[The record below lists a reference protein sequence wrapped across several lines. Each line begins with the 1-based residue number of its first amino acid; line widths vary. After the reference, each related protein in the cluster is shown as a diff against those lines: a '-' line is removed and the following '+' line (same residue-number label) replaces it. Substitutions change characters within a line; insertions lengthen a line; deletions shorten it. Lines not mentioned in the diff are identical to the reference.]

1 MSDTSSPELV
11 EESPVESTPAVE
23 EGDYHYD
30 PRFLSRVLE
39 GAILASGEALSLDK
53 LLTLF
58 DEDKRPSKRLLLET
72 LESIQQAQ
80 HDRGFIL
87 KQVASGWRFEVCDD
101 LAPWVNRLWEERPQ
115 KYSRA
120 LLETIAL
127 IAYRQ
132 PLTRGDIEDVR
143 GVAVSSNIIKT
154 LVERDWVK
162 VVGHR
167 DVPGRPALYATTRQ
181 FLDYF
186 GLKSLDELP
195 SLGELKDIDSLS
207 EKLEL
212 EGNAVEAED
221 DCSAND
227 SSNSDSDASNNAEQP
242 EAQLTDSLDA
252 HSPAAAAD
260 AEGPEQTNHSQS
272 SLAFDADQPDN
283 TSAEQTPREQPGEL
297 AKVDSAMVN
306 ANEGRAT
313 APVTGRDDTNDACAP
328 DAISQDDDETILSA
342 ADSTEPPKNTE
353 V

>member
-1 MSDTSSPELV
+1 MSETTPSELV
-11 EESPVESTPAVE
+11 EESPVEALPVAQ
-23 EGDYHYD
+23 EGDFQYD
-30 PRFLSRVLE
+30 QRFLSRVLE
-39 GAILASGEALSLDK
+39 GAILASGEAVSLDK

-58 DEDKRPSKRLLLET
+58 DEDKRPSKSLLTST
-72 LESIQQAQ
+72 LESIRDTQ
-80 HDRGFIL
+80 HDRGFVL

-101 LAPWVNRLWEERPQ
+101 LAPWVNRLWDERPQ

-127 IAYRQ
+127 VAYRQ

-143 GVAVSSNIIKT
+143 GVAVSSHIIKT
-154 LVERDWVK
+154 LLERDWVK

-195 SLGELKDIDSLS
+195 SLGELQDIDSLS

-212 EGNAVEAED
+212 DGGANESVEPEQDSTGDASAEVVETQDEVSEEPVIDVSLDDSSVLESEPEIDLLGDIVSPVVEDDNNEAVE
-221 DCSAND
+221 N
-227 SSNSDSDASNNAEQP
+227 
-242 EAQLTDSLDA
+242 T
-252 HSPAAAAD
+252 AD
-260 AEGPEQTNHSQS
+260 ANSALSEDE
-272 SLAFDADQPDN
+272 DN
-283 TSAEQTPREQPGEL
+283 
-297 AKVDSAMVN
+297 
-306 ANEGRAT
+306 
-313 APVTGRDDTNDACAP
+313 
-328 DAISQDDDETILSA
+328 TILSA

>member
-11 EESPVESTPAVE
+11 EESPVESEPVVE
-23 EGDYHYD
+23 EGDYQYD
-30 PRFLSRVLE
+30 PRFLTRVLE

-72 LESIQQAQ
+72 LESLQEAQ

-212 EGNAVEAED
+212 EANAVDPDED
-221 DCSAND
+221 ND
-227 SSNSDSDASNNAEQP
+227 SDVDEAQADADSPLDETLQAGDLGSNEADEDQNASLLDADAQGQGQGHHTPDNQSVENTEPKPIEP
-242 EAQLTDSLDA
+242 EADIDKHDES
-252 HSPAAAAD
+252 
-260 AEGPEQTNHSQS
+260 
-272 SLAFDADQPDN
+272 
-283 TSAEQTPREQPGEL
+283 GEL
-297 AKVDSAMVN
+297 AQDLSDEKSSNLVEQEVIT
-306 ANEGRAT
+306 E
-313 APVTGRDDTNDACAP
+313 
-328 DAISQDDDETILSA
+328 DDDETILSA
-342 ADSTEPPKNTE
+342 ADSTEPPKKTE

>member
-1 MSDTSSPELV
+1 MSETTPSELV
-11 EESPVESTPAVE
+11 EESPVEALPVAQ
-23 EGDYHYD
+23 EGDFQYD
-30 PRFLSRVLE
+30 QRFLSRVLE
-39 GAILASGEALSLDK
+39 GAILASGEAVSLDK

-58 DEDKRPSKRLLLET
+58 DEDKRPSKSLLTST
-72 LESIQQAQ
+72 LESIRDTQ
-80 HDRGFIL
+80 HDRGFVL

-101 LAPWVNRLWEERPQ
+101 LAPWVNRLWDERPQ

-127 IAYRQ
+127 VAYRQ

-143 GVAVSSNIIKT
+143 GVAVSSHIIKT
-154 LVERDWVK
+154 LLERDWVK

-195 SLGELKDIDSLS
+195 SLGELQDIDSLS

-212 EGNAVEAED
+212 DGGANESVEPEQDSTGDASAEVVETQDEVSEEPVIDVSLDDSSVLESEPEIDLLGDIVSPVVEDDNNEAVENTADENSALSED
-221 DCSAND
+221 
-227 SSNSDSDASNNAEQP
+227 E
-242 EAQLTDSLDA
+242 
-252 HSPAAAAD
+252 
-260 AEGPEQTNHSQS
+260 
-272 SLAFDADQPDN
+272 DN
-283 TSAEQTPREQPGEL
+283 
-297 AKVDSAMVN
+297 
-306 ANEGRAT
+306 
-313 APVTGRDDTNDACAP
+313 
-328 DAISQDDDETILSA
+328 TILSA

>member
-1 MSDTSSPELV
+1 MSETSPVELV
-11 EESPVESTPAVE
+11 EESPVEVVPMAE
-23 EGDYHYD
+23 EGDHHYD
-30 PRFLSRVLE
+30 QRFLSRLLE
-39 GAILASGEALSLDK
+39 GAILASGEAVSLDK

-58 DEDKRPSKRLLLET
+58 DEDKRPSKKMLVST
-72 LESIQQAQ
+72 LENIRENQ

-101 LAPWVNRLWEERPQ
+101 LAPWVNRLWDERPQ

-127 IAYRQ
+127 IAFRQ

-154 LVERDWVK
+154 LLEREWVR

-195 SLGELKDIDSLS
+195 SLGELQDIESLS
-207 EKLEL
+207 AKLEL
-212 EGNAVEAED
+212 DNIGPKTLDEKRTPELDGSTIEEPG
-221 DCSAND
+221 SAN
-227 SSNSDSDASNNAEQP
+227 EQP
-242 EAQLTDSLDA
+242 EIAN
-252 HSPAAAAD
+252 
-260 AEGPEQTNHSQS
+260 PERNLS
-272 SLAFDADQPDN
+272 D
-283 TSAEQTPREQPGEL
+283 
-297 AKVDSAMVN
+297 
-306 ANEGRAT
+306 
-313 APVTGRDDTNDACAP
+313 
-328 DAISQDDDETILSA
+328 DAIEESKEDFAGDNEPAIIDKSSALSPDEDNTILSA
-342 ADSTEPPKNTE
+342 ADSTEPHKNTE

>member
-1 MSDTSSPELV
+1 MSETTPSELV
-11 EESPVESTPAVE
+11 EESPVEALPVAQ
-23 EGDYHYD
+23 EGDFQYD
-30 PRFLSRVLE
+30 QRFLSRVLE
-39 GAILASGEALSLDK
+39 GAILASGEAVSLDK

-58 DEDKRPSKRLLLET
+58 DEDKRPSKSLLTST
-72 LESIQQAQ
+72 LESIRDSQ
-80 HDRGFIL
+80 HDRGFVL

-101 LAPWVNRLWEERPQ
+101 LAPWVNRLWDERPQ

-127 IAYRQ
+127 VAYRQ

-143 GVAVSSNIIKT
+143 GVAVSSHIIKT
-154 LVERDWVK
+154 LLERDWVK

-195 SLGELKDIDSLS
+195 SLGELQDIDSLS

-212 EGNAVEAED
+212 DGGVSESVESEPSNTD
-221 DCSAND
+221 D
-227 SSNSDSDASNNAEQP
+227 
-242 EAQLTDSLDA
+242 
-252 HSPAAAAD
+252 
-260 AEGPEQTNHSQS
+260 
-272 SLAFDADQPDN
+272 
-283 TSAEQTPREQPGEL
+283 TSAEI
-297 AKVDSAMVN
+297 AKA
-306 ANEGRAT
+306 
-313 APVTGRDDTNDACAP
+313 
-328 DAISQDDDETILSA
+328 QDDVNQEPVIDASLDGSPALESEPEIDLLGDIVHPAVEGDNADAVENAADDNSALSEDEDDTILSA

>member
-1 MSDTSSPELV
+1 MSETTPSELV
-11 EESPVESTPAVE
+11 EESRVEALPVAQ
-23 EGDYHYD
+23 EGDFQYD
-30 PRFLSRVLE
+30 QRFLSRVLE
-39 GAILASGEALSLDK
+39 GAILASGEAVSLDK

-58 DEDKRPSKRLLLET
+58 DEDKRPSKSLLTST
-72 LESIQQAQ
+72 LESIRDSQ
-80 HDRGFIL
+80 HDRGFVL

-101 LAPWVNRLWEERPQ
+101 LAPWVNRLWDERPQ

-127 IAYRQ
+127 VAYRQ

-143 GVAVSSNIIKT
+143 GVAVSSHIIKT
-154 LVERDWVK
+154 LLERDWVK

-195 SLGELKDIDSLS
+195 SLGELQDIDSLS

-212 EGNAVEAED
+212 DGGVSESVESEPSNTD
-221 DCSAND
+221 D
-227 SSNSDSDASNNAEQP
+227 
-242 EAQLTDSLDA
+242 
-252 HSPAAAAD
+252 
-260 AEGPEQTNHSQS
+260 
-272 SLAFDADQPDN
+272 
-283 TSAEQTPREQPGEL
+283 TSAEI
-297 AKVDSAMVN
+297 AKA
-306 ANEGRAT
+306 
-313 APVTGRDDTNDACAP
+313 
-328 DAISQDDDETILSA
+328 QDDVNQEPVIDASLDGSPALESEPEIDLLGDIVHPAVEGDNADAVENAADDNADDNSALSEDEDNTILSA

>member
-1 MSDTSSPELV
+1 MSETSSPELV
-11 EESPVESTPAVE
+11 EESPVEAVPMAE
-23 EGDYHYD
+23 EGDYQYD
-30 PRFLSRVLE
+30 QRFLSRVLE
-39 GAILASGEALSLDK
+39 GAILASGEAVSLDK

-58 DEDKRPSKRLLLET
+58 DEDKRPSKSLLTST
-72 LESIQQAQ
+72 LESLRESQ
-80 HDRGFIL
+80 HDRGFVL

-101 LAPWVNRLWEERPQ
+101 LAPWVNRLWDERPQ

-127 IAYRQ
+127 VAYRQ

-154 LVERDWVK
+154 LLERDWVR

-195 SLGELKDIDSLS
+195 SLGELQDIESLS
-207 EKLEL
+207 AKLEL
-212 EGNAVEAED
+212 D
-221 DCSAND
+221 DIGVKTPE
-227 SSNSDSDASNNAEQP
+227 SDSAE
-242 EAQLTDSLDA
+242 TI
-252 HSPAAAAD
+252 
-260 AEGPEQTNHSQS
+260 AE
-272 SLAFDADQPDN
+272 
-283 TSAEQTPREQPGEL
+283 
-297 AKVDSAMVN
+297 
-306 ANEGRAT
+306 
-313 APVTGRDDTNDACAP
+313 APVEEQSEAGDTTLISTPEFDLLGDVVREIRENDI
-328 DAISQDDDETILSA
+328 DEGSEISIDESSASPQGEDNTILSA

>member
-1 MSDTSSPELV
+1 MSETTPSELV
-11 EESPVESTPAVE
+11 EESPVEALPVAQ
-23 EGDYHYD
+23 EGDFQYD
-30 PRFLSRVLE
+30 QRFLSRVLE
-39 GAILASGEALSLDK
+39 GAILASGEAVSLDK

-58 DEDKRPSKRLLLET
+58 DEDKRPSKSLLTST
-72 LESIQQAQ
+72 LESIRDTQ
-80 HDRGFIL
+80 HDRGFVL

-101 LAPWVNRLWEERPQ
+101 LAPWVNRLWDERPQ

-127 IAYRQ
+127 VAYRQ

-143 GVAVSSNIIKT
+143 GVAVSSHIIKT
-154 LVERDWVK
+154 LLERDWVK

-195 SLGELKDIDSLS
+195 SLGELQDIDSLS

-212 EGNAVEAED
+212 DGGANESVESEQDNTGDASAEVVETQDEVSEGPVIDVSLDDSSVLESEPEIDLLGDIVSPVVEGNNNEAVENTADENSALSED
-221 DCSAND
+221 
-227 SSNSDSDASNNAEQP
+227 E
-242 EAQLTDSLDA
+242 
-252 HSPAAAAD
+252 
-260 AEGPEQTNHSQS
+260 
-272 SLAFDADQPDN
+272 DN
-283 TSAEQTPREQPGEL
+283 
-297 AKVDSAMVN
+297 
-306 ANEGRAT
+306 
-313 APVTGRDDTNDACAP
+313 
-328 DAISQDDDETILSA
+328 TILSA